1 MELII
6 NLIPIV
12 VILLVLILWKKH
24 MMVAGL
30 VASVVAILIGRIN
43 LHDGAALITG
53 GINTMFSYTSPI
65 LYAAAAV
72 MVSKGGGFQ
81 EIISLAKK
89 VLKDKIGL
97 FAGFL
102 VLVQALA
109 TYMAGM
115 GAGNTMVIAPLVAVA
130 VGAIPEVIAGM
141 ALATAVCFTTSPA
154 STETVLAAEAAGIDV
169 GVHAS
174 NMLPF
179 TLLFVVLGAAL
190 AVYGVHKR
198 GVMTVGEKREAEGEA
213 EVERRWRFIFFWRE
227 VSSGKL
233 WVQAV
238 PALALLIM
246 VIAGSKINKLFGIN
260 IFMPVTNVIITAILV
275 AILSPLTINE
285 TCEALGDGSRYILTT
300 LFSVG
305 IFLGF
310 INIIAELGTFE
321 QLAALVGNAPSAV
334 IVPCAVIMSFL
345 IAIPSGAMC
354 AGVLA
359 LILPTLSLLGMPSS
373 AMGFVAIA
381 AGIGTQVS
389 PVQVN
394 LAALSDG
401 FKVEVMTIVKNNM
414 KYMAIALGLLMI
426 CSFIFA

>member
-1 MELII
+1 
-6 NLIPIV
+6 
-12 VILLVLILWKKH
+12 
-24 MMVAGL
+24 
-30 VASVVAILIGRIN
+30 
-43 LHDGAALITG
+43 
-53 GINTMFSYTSPI
+53 
-65 LYAAAAV
+65 
-72 MVSKGGGFQ
+72 
-81 EIISLAKK
+81 
-89 VLKDKIGL
+89 
-97 FAGFL
+97 
-102 VLVQALA
+102 
-109 TYMAGM
+109 
-115 GAGNTMVIAPLVAVA
+115 
-130 VGAIPEVIAGM
+130 
-141 ALATAVCFTTSPA
+141 
-154 STETVLAAEAAGIDV
+154 
-169 GVHAS
+169 
-174 NMLPF
+174 MLPF

-213 EVERRWRFIFFWRE
+213 EVE

-414 KYMAIALGLLMI
+414 KYMAIALGLLVI
-426 CSFIFA
+426 CSFIFV

>member
-81 EIISLAKK
+81 AIISLAKK

-213 EVERRWRFIFFWRE
+213 EVE

-345 IAIPSGAMC
+345 IAIPSGAM
-354 AGVLA
+354 
-359 LILPTLSLLGMPSS
+359 
-373 AMGFVAIA
+373 GFVAIA

-414 KYMAIALGLLMI
+414 KYMAIALGLLVI

>member
-81 EIISLAKK
+81 AIISLAKK

-213 EVERRWRFIFFWRE
+213 EVE

-246 VIAGSKINKLFGIN
+246 VIAGSKINRLFGIN

-414 KYMAIALGLLMI
+414 KYMAIALGLLVI

>member
-12 VILLVLILWKKH
+12 VILFVLIFWKKH
-24 MMVAGL
+24 MMAAGL
-30 VASVVAILIGRIN
+30 IAGAVAMLIGKIS
-43 LHDGAALITG
+43 LHDGAALVTG

-72 MVSKGGGFQ
+72 MVSKGGGFWA
-81 EIISLAKK
+81 IISLAKK

-115 GAGNTMVIAPLVAVA
+115 GAGNTMVIAPLVAAA
-130 VGAIPEVIAGM
+130 VGAIPEVVAGM
-141 ALATAVCFTTSPA
+141 ALATAACFTTSPA

-169 GVHAS
+169 GIHAA

-179 TLLFVVLGAAL
+179 TLLFVILGAAL
-190 AVYGVHKR
+190 AVYGVYKR
-198 GVMTVGEKREAEGEA
+198 GIMIEGEKGEA
-213 EVERRWRFIFFWRE
+213 QESET
-227 VSSGKL
+227 SSGKL
-233 WVQAV
+233 WVQAA
-238 PALALLIM
+238 PALALLVM
-246 VIAGSKINKLFGIN
+246 VIAGSRINKLIGVTVFV
-260 IFMPVTNVIITAILV
+260 PVVNVILTAVLV
-275 AILSPLTINE
+275 AVLSPLTVNE

-321 QLAALVGNAPSAV
+321 QLAGLVGNAPSAV

-354 AGVLA
+354 AGVLS
-359 LILPTLSLLGMPSS
+359 LILPTLSLLGMPSA

-381 AGIGTQVS
+381 AGIGTQIS

-401 FKVEVMTIVKNNM
+401 FQVEVMTIVKNNM
-414 KYMAIALGLLMI
+414 KYMLIALAILVV
-426 CSFIFA
+426 CSFIFV

>member
-12 VILLVLILWKKH
+12 VILFVLIFWKKH
-24 MMVAGL
+24 MMAAGL
-30 VASVVAILIGRIN
+30 IAGAVAMLIGKIS
-43 LHDGAALITG
+43 LHDGAALVTG

-72 MVSKGGGFQ
+72 MVSKGGGFWA
-81 EIISLAKK
+81 IISLAKK

-115 GAGNTMVIAPLVAVA
+115 GAGNTMVIAPLVAAA
-130 VGAIPEVIAGM
+130 VGAIPEVVAGM
-141 ALATAVCFTTSPA
+141 ALATAACFTTSPA

-169 GVHAS
+169 GIHAA

-179 TLLFVVLGAAL
+179 TLLFVILGAAL
-190 AVYGVHKR
+190 AVYGVYKR
-198 GVMTVGEKREAEGEA
+198 GIMIEGEKGEA
-213 EVERRWRFIFFWRE
+213 QESET
-227 VSSGKL
+227 SSGKL
-233 WVQAV
+233 WVQAA
-238 PALALLIM
+238 PALALLVM
-246 VIAGSKINKLFGIN
+246 VIAGSRINKLIGVTVFV
-260 IFMPVTNVIITAILV
+260 PVVNVILTAVLV
-275 AILSPLTINE
+275 AVLSPLTVNE

-321 QLAALVGNAPSAV
+321 QLAGLVGNAPSAV

-359 LILPTLSLLGMPSS
+359 LILPTLSLLGMPSA

-381 AGIGTQVS
+381 AGIGTQIS

-401 FKVEVMTIVKNNM
+401 FQVEVMTIVKNNM
-414 KYMAIALGLLMI
+414 KYMLIALAILVV
-426 CSFIFA
+426 CSFIFV

>member
-12 VILLVLILWKKH
+12 IILFVLIFWKKH
-24 MMVAGL
+24 MMAAGL
-30 VASVVAILIGRIN
+30 IAGAVAMLIGKIS
-43 LHDGAALITG
+43 LHDGAALVTG

-72 MVSKGGGFQ
+72 MVSKGGGFWA
-81 EIISLAKK
+81 IISLAKK

-115 GAGNTMVIAPLVAVA
+115 GAGNTMVIAPLVAAA
-130 VGAIPEVIAGM
+130 VGAIPEVVAGM
-141 ALATAVCFTTSPA
+141 ALATAACFTTSPA

-169 GVHAS
+169 GIHAA

-179 TLLFVVLGAAL
+179 TLLFVILGAAL
-190 AVYGVHKR
+190 AVYGVYKR
-198 GVMTVGEKREAEGEA
+198 GIMIEGEKGEEQA
-213 EVERRWRFIFFWRE
+213 SEM
-227 VSSGKL
+227 SSGKL
-233 WVQAV
+233 WVQAA
-238 PALALLIM
+238 PALALLVM
-246 VIAGSKINKLFGIN
+246 VIAGSKINKLIGVT
-260 IFMPVTNVIITAILV
+260 IFMPVVNVILTAVLV
-275 AILSPLTINE
+275 AVLSPLTVNE

-321 QLAALVGNAPSAV
+321 QLAGLVGNAPSAV

-359 LILPTLSLLGMPSS
+359 LILPTLSLLGMPSA

-381 AGIGTQVS
+381 AGIGTQIS

-401 FKVEVMTIVKNNM
+401 FHVEVMTIVKNNM
-414 KYMAIALGLLMI
+414 KYMLIALAVLVV
-426 CSFIFA
+426 CSFIFV